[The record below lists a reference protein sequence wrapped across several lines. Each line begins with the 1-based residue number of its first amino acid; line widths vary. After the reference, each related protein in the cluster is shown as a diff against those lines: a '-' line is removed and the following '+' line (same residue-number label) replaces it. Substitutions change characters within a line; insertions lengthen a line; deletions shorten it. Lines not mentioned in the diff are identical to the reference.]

1 MMKKVLI
8 IIAILMIPL
17 IINKNK
23 NKDIIKIPNDSI
35 RVRVIANSNS
45 MKDQLEKEQVKENLQ
60 IYLEELLKDKET
72 KMDTQNSIKNNLSNI
87 RNNIDDTLK
96 TLNSNTKVYINYGNN
111 YFPKKE
117 FQGILYQEGYYE
129 SLVITLGKGNGN
141 NWWCVLFPPL
151 CLMQE
156 DTSMSEV
163 EYKLYI
169 EEIISKYK

>member
-1 MMKKVLI
+1 MKRVII
-8 IIAILMIPL
+8 IIAIIMLPL
-17 IINKNK
+17 IVNKNINK
-23 NKDIIKIPNDSI
+23 DVIEIPNDSI

-60 IYLEELLKDKET
+60 IYLEELLKDKKT
-72 KMDTQNSIKNNLSNI
+72 KLDTENSIKNNLSNI
-87 RNNIDDTLK
+87 RNNIETTINK
-96 TLNSNTKVYINYGNN
+96 LNSNTKVYINYGNN

-117 FQGILYQEGYYE
+117 FKGVIYQEGYYE

-151 CLMQE
+151 CLMKE
-156 DTSMSEV
+156 DTNMNEI

>member
-1 MMKKVLI
+1 MKKFLI
-8 IIAILMIPL
+8 VIVIIMIPL
-17 IINKNK
+17 IVNKNK

-35 RVRVIANSNS
+35 RVRVVANSNS

-60 IYLEELLKDKET
+60 MYLEELLKDEKT
-72 KMDTQNSIKNNLSNI
+72 KNDTENSIKNNLSNI
-87 RNNIDDTLK
+87 RNNIETTLK

-117 FQGILYQEGYYE
+117 FKGVIYQEGYYE

-156 DTSMSEV
+156 DTTMNEL

>member
-117 FQGILYQEGYYE
+117 FKGILYQEGYYE

-156 DTSMSEV
+156 DTSMGEV

>member
-1 MMKKVLI
+1 MKRVII
-8 IIAILMIPL
+8 IIAIIMLPL
-17 IINKNK
+17 IVNKNINK
-23 NKDIIKIPNDSI
+23 DVIEIPNDSI

-60 IYLEELLKDKET
+60 IYLEQLLRDKKT
-72 KMDTQNSIKNNLSNI
+72 KLDTENSIKNNLSNI
-87 RNNIDDTLK
+87 RNNIETTLNK
-96 TLNSNTKVYINYGNN
+96 LNSNTKVYINYGNN

-117 FQGILYQEGYYE
+117 FKGVIYQEGYYE

-151 CLMQE
+151 CLMKE
-156 DTSMSEV
+156 DTNMNEI